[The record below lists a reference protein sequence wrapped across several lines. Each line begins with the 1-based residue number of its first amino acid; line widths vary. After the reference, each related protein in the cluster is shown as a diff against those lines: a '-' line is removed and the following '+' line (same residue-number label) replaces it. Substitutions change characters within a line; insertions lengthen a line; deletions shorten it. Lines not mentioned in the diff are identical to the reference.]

1 MSGLEDVNWAMF
13 LTPQEKCL
21 IGSTP
26 EPRYIDK
33 FYTPKAVQRGYDISI
48 ADSIRQSAQTYPGLV
63 TYFFNDNGENPKP
76 DRSFSTRVVLA
87 PLNETGETIHD
98 PKALDEAF
106 FIEEIDKKIF
116 KFRS

>member
-1 MSGLEDVNWAMF
+1 MVG
-13 LTPQEKCL
+13 
-21 IGSTP
+21 
-26 EPRYIDK
+26 
-33 FYTPKAVQRGYDISI
+33 FYGPAIITQ
-48 ADSIRQSAQTYPGLV
+48 
-63 TYFFNDNGENPKP
+63 FGENPKP

-106 FIEEIDKKIF
+106 FIEEIDKKRF